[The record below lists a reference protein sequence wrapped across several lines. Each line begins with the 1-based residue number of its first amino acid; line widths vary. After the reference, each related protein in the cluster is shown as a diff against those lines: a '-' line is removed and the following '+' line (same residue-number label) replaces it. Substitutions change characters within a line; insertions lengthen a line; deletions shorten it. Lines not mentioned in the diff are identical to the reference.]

1 VFLRRVIAIALVLEA
16 VLLIA
21 VDWFLWNLNG
31 DLFVDHPL
39 REGQGL
45 LPMLAILGY
54 VTLLP
59 PVIVYAWRGALP
71 SSLLPRCLVLAT
83 TLAVTAT
90 QLVLPF
96 AIDGGLNDS
105 TILWG
110 FCVALGLAYML
121 NRDVLRPAP
130 VTTEQ

>member
-1 VFLRRVIAIALVLEA
+1 MRRVIAIALVLEA
-16 VLLIA
+16 ALLIA
-21 VDWFLWNLNG
+21 IDWFLWNLQG
-31 DLFVDHPL
+31 DLFADHPL
-39 REGQGL
+39 REDHGM

-54 VTLLP
+54 VALLP
-59 PVIVYAWRGALP
+59 PVIFYAWRGALP

-96 AIDGGLNDS
+96 AVEGGLNDS

-130 VTTEQ
+130 AIEP

>member
-1 VFLRRVIAIALVLEA
+1 MRRVIAIALVLEA

-21 VDWFLWNLNG
+21 VDWFLWTLEG
-31 DLFVDHPL
+31 DLFADHPL
-39 REGQGL
+39 RDDHTL

-54 VTLLP
+54 VALLP

-96 AIDGGLNDS
+96 AVEGGLNDS

-121 NRDVLRPAP
+121 NRDVLRPAVVP
-130 VTTEQ
+130 EQ

>member
-1 VFLRRVIAIALVLEA
+1 MRRVIAIALVFEAALLLAIVWFFLGLEGD
-16 VLLIA
+16 LLIQHP
-21 VDWFLWNLNG
+21 VRSENS
-31 DLFVDHPL
+31 LFPIA
-39 REGQGL
+39 GL
-45 LPMLAILGY
+45 VGY
-54 VTLLP
+54 VALLP

-71 SSLLPRCLVLAT
+71 ASLLPRCLVLST
-83 TLAVTAT
+83 TLAVTLT

-96 AIDGGLNDS
+96 AIDGGLYDS

-130 VTTEQ
+130 VTEA

>member
-21 VDWFLWNLNG
+21 VDWFLWNLEG
-31 DLFVDHPL
+31 DLFAGHPL
-39 REGQGL
+39 REGHGT

-54 VTLLP
+54 VALLP

-71 SSLLPRCLVLAT
+71 ASLLPRCLVLAT

-96 AIDGGLNDS
+96 VLDGGLYDS

-121 NRDVLRPAP
+121 NRDVLRPAAAS
-130 VTTEQ
+130 TEP

>member
-1 VFLRRVIAIALVLEA
+1 MRRVIAIALVLEA

-21 VDWFLWNLNG
+21 VDWFLWNLEG
-31 DLFVDHPL
+31 DLFAEHPL
-39 REGQGL
+39 HGGQGL

-54 VTLLP
+54 VALLP

-71 SSLLPRCLVLAT
+71 ASLLPRCLVLAT

-96 AIDGGLNDS
+96 AIEDGLNDS

-121 NRDVLRPAP
+121 NRDVVRPAP
-130 VTTEQ
+130 VTEQ

>member
-1 VFLRRVIAIALVLEA
+1 VFLRRVIAVALVLEA
-16 VLLIA
+16 VLLLA
-21 VDWFLWNLNG
+21 LAWFFGNIEG
-31 DLFVDHPL
+31 DMLIEHPL
-39 REGQGL
+39 LGARSVLPIAGL
-45 LPMLAILGY
+45 LFY
-54 VTLLP
+54 VALLP

-71 SSLLPRCLVLAT
+71 SSLLPRCLVLST
-83 TLAVTAT
+83 TLAVTLT

-96 AIDGGLNDS
+96 TVKDGLSDS

-130 VTTEQ
+130 ASER

>member
-1 VFLRRVIAIALVLEA
+1 LRRVIAIALVLEGP
-16 VLLIA
+16 LLTA
-21 VDWFLWNLNG
+21 VDWVLWNLEG

-39 REGQGL
+39 REGHGL

-54 VTLLP
+54 VALLP
-59 PVIVYAWRGALP
+59 PVIVYAWRGSLP

-96 AIDGGLNDS
+96 AVEGGLQDS

-121 NRDVLRPAP
+121 NRDVLRPPA
-130 VTTEQ
+130 VTTDA